1 MFLMTLGKKFETNL
15 ELVLFFVI
23 PKNIL
28 SWAEKMFQVRN
39 FFFNV
44 HIKSRSSEYISDIFV
59 RFGVI
64 GNSQKI
70 WVVRNSKCSTNSYL
84 DGSFDVVH
92 HLDRASLLC

>member
-1 MFLMTLGKKFETNL
+1 MSGLFLMTLGKKFETNL

-44 HIKSRSSEYISDIFV
+44 HIRSRSSKCISDIFV

-64 GNSQKI
+64 RNHKKI
-70 WVVRNSKCSTNSYL
+70 GLFATQNVPQIL
-84 DGSFDVVH
+84 ILMEEF
-92 HLDRASLLC
+92 

>member
-1 MFLMTLGKKFETNL
+1 MSGLFLMTLGKKFETNL

-44 HIKSRSSEYISDIFV
+44 HIRSRSSEYISDIFV

-64 GNSQKI
+64 GNLKKFWLFAIQNVPQI
-70 WVVRNSKCSTNSYL
+70 LILMEVL
-84 DGSFDVVH
+84 M
-92 HLDRASLLC
+92 